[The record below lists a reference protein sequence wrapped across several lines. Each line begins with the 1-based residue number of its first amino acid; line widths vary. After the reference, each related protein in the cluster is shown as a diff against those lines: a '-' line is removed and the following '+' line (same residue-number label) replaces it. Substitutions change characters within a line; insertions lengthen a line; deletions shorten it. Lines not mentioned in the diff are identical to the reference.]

1 MSVTFEVFTRKTKF
15 YYVVEGIAIV
25 TVCGIFNVQFEMS
38 AFFTGLIDVVIIM
51 AIFISLFF
59 LTAMATGLVRTYIKT
74 GELILADDYVIIDGT
89 KIPLSE
95 AVDIKLKLGKWSN
108 RHSGYISRNRIEI
121 IDKNGKAYEN
131 RFVIKSYN
139 HNLEFEKVLFRWQ
152 ADRVV
157 FDWKYYAFP

>member
-25 TVCGIFNVQFEMS
+25 TVCALAVCGIFNVQFEMS

-74 GELILADDYVIIDGT
+74 GELIWLMIM
-89 KIPLSE
+89 
-95 AVDIKLKLGKWSN
+95 
-108 RHSGYISRNRIEI
+108 
-121 IDKNGKAYEN
+121 
-131 RFVIKSYN
+131 
-139 HNLEFEKVLFRWQ
+139 
-152 ADRVV
+152 
-157 FDWKYYAFP
+157 